1 MGTTYGYIRVSST
14 DQNEDRQ
21 QIALRTRG
29 VRPGNIFMD
38 KQSGKDFDRPQYK
51 RMVKKIKPG
60 DCRRGFTAP
69 TSGGRRGKSPAWQR
83 RRNVACR
90 CLRSGIGRRFF
101 MSSICSRPGRSTL
114 LTRSKSTGFRL
125 PAPNQF
131 AKIAKNADT
140 NFTNPEK
147 KKNFRKWCEHN
158 IYRGEKKWY
167 SKHCMSTLLCIHT
180 IAVSNIQEELKNY
193 G

>member
-1 MGTTYGYIRVSST
+1 MGTTYGYIRVSNM

-21 QIALRTRG
+21 QIALRARG

-69 TSGGRRGKSPAWQR
+69 TSGGRRGRSPAWQR

-101 MSSICSRPGRSTL
+101 MSSICFQLWPVDAPDAEQIDRFSSAGSRP
-114 LTRSKSTGFRL
+114 
-125 PAPNQF
+125 
-131 AKIAKNADT
+131 I
-140 NFTNPEK
+140 
-147 KKNFRKWCEHN
+147 CEN
-158 IYRGEKKWY
+158 RQKCGYKFYQSGEKEKFPE
-167 SKHCMSTLLCIHT
+167 MVRT
-180 IAVSNIQEELKNY
+180 
-193 G
+193 